1 MLFMLSCSSLPSC
14 LSLFSFLSADDAGND
29 ETAGGG
35 DGDDDDDADGA
46 TTDGAPAVS
55 LPEGAGAGSSV
66 GAGATSGVERVEE
79 RRGEEREARV
89 EWEEER
95 GDDLPDPDLGLALG
109 LRLALTLE
117 LVSSEARAALLFDF
131 T

>member
-1 MLFMLSCSSLPSC
+1 MASMLFMLSSSSLPSC
-14 LSLFSFLSADDAGND
+14 WSLFSFLPADDAGND

-46 TTDGAPAVS
+46 TTDGATAVS
-55 LPEGAGAGSSV
+55 LPE